1 MNRMNMILPV
11 LLLLA
16 SAPILAQTDEPG
28 YTISPAIELP
38 DIGDQNIRLNQI
50 GFYPTAPKIAV
61 VVSKKPAADFY
72 LIRVRDEA
80 KVFQSKL
87 ADTRPTELSKELT
100 QAADFTSFQTPGT
113 YQLVVP
119 GIGTSYPFV
128 IASVVHRDLTKAV
141 WKGFYFQ
148 RASTALPARYATAWH
163 RPAGHPDD
171 SVVIHPSAAS
181 TTRPAGTII
190 KSPRGWYDAG
200 DYNKY
205 IVNSGITM
213 GTLLAA
219 YEDYTALL
227 DTLSLTIPERNN
239 AVPDVI
245 DEICWNLRW
254 MLTMQDPADGGV
266 YHKLTNARFD
276 GMIMPAAARTPRYV
290 VQKGTAATLDFAA
303 VMAQAGRVL
312 RPFKQLPG
320 LADSC
325 LQAAGQAWQW
335 VQKNPREVY
344 DQAALNNRFD
354 PDIMTG
360 GYGDRDFTDEF
371 IWAAAEL
378 YATTQKIE
386 YIQLTKLFPDR
397 KNPLPSWGQVRLLGY
412 YTLARHAQK
421 LPAYPGK
428 GNINTRI
435 VKLADELLRNYD
447 QRSYRMVMGAT
458 SKDYIWGSS
467 SVAANQGIALI
478 QAYRITQDK
487 KYILAALSN
496 LDYLLGRNSTGYCFV
511 TGFGSFSTQHPH
523 HRPSIA
529 DGVRPPVPGLLAG
542 GPNPG
547 KQDKADGCKYGAGT
561 DAPDNAYLDDDC
573 SYASNEVAINW
584 NAPLAYLA
592 VALEAYYQGEKNN
605 VVVED

>member
-1 MNRMNMILPV
+1 MIRMNMIVNV
-11 LLLLA
+11 LLLLVCT
-16 SAPILAQTDEPG
+16 PILAQTTDEPG
-28 YTISPAIELP
+28 YTISPNIP
-38 DIGDQNIRLNQI
+38 ITDNGDHAIRLNQI
-50 GFYPTAPKIAV
+50 GFYPTASKVAV
-61 VVSKKPAADFY
+61 IVSSKPAPAFY
-72 LIRVRDEA
+72 LIRHRDET
-80 KVFQSKL
+80 KVFSSKL
-87 ADTRPTELSKELT
+87 AETRPTELSKEPT
-100 QAADFTSFQTPGT
+100 QTADFTTFQTPGT
-113 YQLVVP
+113 YRLVVP

-128 IASVVHRDLTKAV
+128 IAPDVHRGLTKAV

-148 RASTALPARYATAWH
+148 RASTALPERYAAVWH
-163 RPAGHPDD
+163 RAAGHPDD

-181 TTRPAGTII
+181 ATRPVGTVI

-219 YEDYTALL
+219 YEDYSALL
-227 DTLSLTIPERNN
+227 DTLALNIPERTNTL
-239 AVPDVI
+239 PDAL
-245 DEICWNLRW
+245 DEILWNLRW

-276 GMIMPAAARTPRYV
+276 GMIMPAAAHTPRYV

-303 VMAQAGRVL
+303 VMAQASRVL

-325 LQAAGQAWQW
+325 FQAAELAWQW
-335 VQKNPREVY
+335 AQQHPREVY
-344 DQAALNNRFD
+344 DQAALNNRYD
-354 PDIMTG
+354 PDIVTG
-360 GYGDRDFTDEF
+360 GYGDRDFADEL

-378 YATTQKIE
+378 YTTTQKVE
-386 YIQLTKLFPDR
+386 YIQLIKLFPDR
-397 KNPLPSWGQVRLLGY
+397 KNPLPSWAQVRLLGY
-412 YTLARHAQK
+412 YTLARHAQR
-421 LPAYPGK
+421 LPDYPGK
-428 GNINTRI
+428 ENVTMRI
-435 VKLADELLRNYD
+435 IKVADELLRNYD
-447 QRSYRMVMGAT
+447 QRSYHMVMGAT
-458 SKDYIWGSS
+458 AKDYLWGSS

-478 QAYRITQDK
+478 QAYRLTQDQ
-487 KYILAALSN
+487 KYIAAALSN

-529 DGVRPPVPGLLAG
+529 DGVRAPVPGLLAG

-547 KQDKADGCKYGAGT
+547 KQDKAEGCTYGPDT
-561 DAPDNAYLDDDC
+561 HAPDKAYLDHDC
-573 SYASNEVAINW
+573 SYASNEIAINW

-592 VALEAYYQGEKNN
+592 VALEAYYTGGKK
-605 VVVED
+605 

>member
-1 MNRMNMILPV
+1 MNVILP
-11 LLLLA
+11 LLMLLA
-16 SAPILAQTDEPG
+16 GASVFAQADEPG
-28 YTISPAIELP
+28 YTVSPVIAIADGGE
-38 DIGDQNIRLNQI
+38 QNIRLNQV
-50 GFYPTAPKIAV
+50 GFYPEGAKIAIV
-61 VVSKKPAADFY
+61 VTRKPATDFH
-72 LIRVRDEA
+72 LVRVRDEA
-80 KVFQSKL
+80 RVFQSKL
-87 ADTRPTELSKELT
+87 AETRVTELSKEPT
-100 QAADFTSFQTPGT
+100 QVADFSSFQTPGT
-113 YQLVVP
+113 YRLVVP
-119 GIGTSYPFV
+119 GVGASYPFV
-128 IASVVHRDLTKAV
+128 IAANVHRDLTRAA

-148 RASTALPARYATAWH
+148 RASTALPERYAAAWQ
-163 RPAGHPDD
+163 RGAGHSDD

-181 TTRPAGTII
+181 ATRPAGNIL

-219 YEDYTALL
+219 YEDYTSLL
-227 DTLSLTIPERNN
+227 DALSFNIPESNN
-239 AVPDVI
+239 ALPDAI
-245 DEICWNLRW
+245 DEILWNLRW

-266 YHKLTNARFD
+266 YHKLTNAKFD
-276 GMIMPAAARTPRYV
+276 GMIMPGAAHTPRYV

-303 VMAQAGRVL
+303 VMAQASRVL

-325 LQAAGQAWQW
+325 LQAAELAWQW
-335 VQKNPREVY
+335 AQQHPREVY

-354 PDIMTG
+354 PDIVTG

-371 IWAAAEL
+371 TWAAAEL
-378 YATTQKIE
+378 YTATQKIE

-412 YTLARHAQK
+412 YTLARHAQR

-428 GNINTRI
+428 ENVHARI

-458 SKDYIWGSS
+458 AKDYSWGSS
-467 SVAANQGIALI
+467 SVAANQAIVLI
-478 QAYRITQDK
+478 QAYRITQDTQ
-487 KYILAALSN
+487 YIVAALSN

-529 DGVRPPVPGLLAG
+529 DGIRPPVPGLLAG

-547 KQDKADGCKYGAGT
+547 KQDKTDGCVYGV
-561 DAPDNAYLDDDC
+561 DANTPDRAYLDHDC
-573 SYASNEVAINW
+573 SYASNEIAINW
-584 NAPLAYLA
+584 NAPLVYLV
-592 VALEAYYQGEKNN
+592 VALEAYYGGGK
-605 VVVED
+605 